1 MRFNIENGILRE
13 YPQVI
18 GEEHAIERINAL
30 RGNFKGIMVRND
42 NPSDVSKKAQKEVN
56 RNFIK
61 FSIHYAVLG
70 KKPYTEEEIA
80 EFQAKGER
88 PNLEIISK
96 NLREYNGIMYFYARF
111 NKNHNLH
118 SKVIYVDTNTNEV
131 FTKDQMIENHF
142 LNASAINN
150 TRGDYDIMKFKV
162 ANICEI

>member
-13 YPQVI
+13 YPQPMGV
-18 GEEHAIERINAL
+18 ENVVERIGDL
-30 RGNFKGIMVRND
+30 KGNFKGVMVRND
-42 NPSDVSKKAQKEVN
+42 NPSDVSKKAQKSVN

-61 FSIHYAVLG
+61 LSIHYAVLG
-70 KKPYTEEEIA
+70 NKPYTEEEIA
-80 EFQAKGER
+80 EFEAKGDR

-96 NLREYNGIMYFYARF
+96 NLREYNGVMYFYARY

-131 FTKDQMIENHF
+131 FTKQQMIEQNL

-150 TRGDYDIMKFKV
+150 NRGDYDIMKFKV
-162 ANICEI
+162 ENICEI

>member
-13 YPQVI
+13 YPQPM
-18 GEEHAIERINAL
+18 GEEHVIERINSL

-42 NPSDVSKKAQKEVN
+42 SPSDVSKKAQKSLN

-61 FSIHYAVLG
+61 LSIHYAVLG

-80 EFQAKGER
+80 EFQAKGDR

-96 NLREYNGIMYFYARF
+96 NLRNYNGVMYFYARF
-111 NKNHNLH
+111 NKNHNLR

-131 FTKDQMIENHF
+131 FTKDQMIEQHL

-150 TRGDYDIMKFKV
+150 NRGDYDIMKFK
-162 ANICEI
+162 AENICEI